1 MRGFPS
7 SERIMAEIP
16 NYDHRAIEKKW
27 QQRWNEIG
35 LFHAADDDP
44 RPKYYCLMMFP
55 YPSGDRLHVGHG
67 RNYILG
73 DVVVRYKL
81 MTGWNVLSPM
91 GWDAFGLPAE
101 NDAIKKRIAP
111 WISVRDNIERMKV
124 QFSAWGVGYDW
135 RREIATCRPDY
146 YKWTQWL
153 FLELYKNG
161 LAYRKKA
168 PVNWCPD
175 CRTVLANEQV
185 MDDETCERCGSR
197 VEVRELTQWFFRITK
212 YADRLIDDLEK
223 VGNWPERVKL
233 LQRNWIDRSEGA
245 RIEFS
250 LTDGTPLPVYTTR
263 PDTVFGVTYMS
274 VAPEHPIAKRAA
286 AERPEVAAF
295 IERWKAL
302 PASERTGEAAPKEGI
317 ATGFEAR
324 NPANGEV
331 VPVFVASYCLME
343 YGTGAVMAVPA
354 HDQRDF
360 EFARKHG
367 LPIRVVIEPR
377 DGRGG
382 PPWPRALDPA
392 TMKEAYVEPGVMVE
406 SGEFSGMES
415 EAGKWK
421 VVEWLAARGLA
432 AREKRYRLRDWLL
445 SRQRY
450 WGAPIPI
457 VYCPLCGE
465 VADERLPVLLPHDR
479 GVEVEVRPSGTG
491 KSPLANV
498 PEFVNADCP
507 RCGGK
512 AERETDTMDTFV
524 DSAWYFFRFCSP
536 REEGRI
542 FDPAAVE
549 AWMPVD
555 QYIGGAEHAT
565 KHLIYARF
573 LTKVLKDLGHV
584 SFDEPFTNL
593 FSQGLI
599 CRWSEKDQKLEKM
612 SKSKGN
618 VVNPDELIEKFG
630 ADTERL
636 YTLFMGPPE
645 RDAEWNDE
653 AIVGCWKFLGRLW
666 TMVHEAAPHVA
677 GDRAPVSP
685 GALSAEGAELRRKT
699 HETIAKVTR
708 DIEGAFGF
716 NTAIA
721 AIMELVN
728 KAKAIAPAT
737 ANADDRRALRDALEA
752 AVILLAPMVPHIGE
766 ELWRVLG
773 HDVATI
779 FREPWPKADPEAMKR
794 AEIEIA
800 IQVNGKVRSRE
811 KVPAGAGDDEVREV
825 VLRNGR
831 VRGYLDGK
839 EVVKTIVVPG
849 KLVNIVVK

>member
-1 MRGFPS
+1 MS
-7 SERIMAEIP
+7 EIP
-16 NYDHRAIEKKW
+16 RYDHRAIEKRW
-27 QQRWNEIG
+27 QERWREIG
-35 LFHAADDDP
+35 LFHADDNDA

-73 DVVVRYKL
+73 DVVVRYKI

-111 WISVRDNIERMKV
+111 WVSVRSNIERMKV
-124 QFSAWGVGYDW
+124 QFAAWGVGYDW
-135 RREIATCRPDY
+135 RRELATCDPAY

-153 FLELYKNG
+153 FLKLYEHD

-175 CRTVLANEQV
+175 CKTVLANEQV
-185 MDDETCERCGSR
+185 EEDETCERCGAR
-197 VEVRELTQWFFRITK
+197 VEKRDLTQWFFRITK
-212 YADRLIDDLEK
+212 YADRLLDDLDRL
-223 VGNWPERVKL
+223 GTWPERVKL

-245 RIEFS
+245 RIDFALE
-250 LTDGTPLPVYTTR
+250 DGTPLPVFTTR
-263 PDTVFGVTYMS
+263 PDTVFGVTYMA
-274 VAPEHPIAKRAA
+274 VAPEHPIAARAA
-286 AERPEVAAF
+286 AARPEAAAF

-302 PASERTGEAAPKEGI
+302 PPAERAGEGAPKEGVP
-317 ATGFEAR
+317 TGLFAV
-324 NPANGEV
+324 NPASGEK
-331 VPVFVASYCLME
+331 VPVWIASYVLME

-367 LPIRVVIEPR
+367 LPIRVVIDSPAS
-377 DGRGG
+377 
-382 PPWPRALDPA
+382 PLDPA
-392 TMKEAYVEPGVMVE
+392 TMERAHEQGGVMAR
-406 SGEFSGMES
+406 SGEFDGTPADE
-415 EAGKWK
+415 GKAK
-421 VVEWLAARGLA
+421 VIAWLEARGIG

-457 VYCPLCGE
+457 VHCPSCGAVPVPE
-465 VADERLPVLLPHDR
+465 KDLPVLLPHDM
-479 GVEVEVRPSGTG
+479 GMEVEVRPSGTG
-491 KSPLANV
+491 RSPLANV
-498 PEFVNADCP
+498 EEWVETNCP
-507 RCGGK
+507 RCGDP

-524 DSAWYFFRFCSP
+524 DSAWYFLRFCSP
-536 REEGRI
+536 RENERI
-542 FDPAAVE
+542 FDRAAVD
-549 AWMPVD
+549 AWMPVK

-573 LTKVLKDLGHV
+573 ITKVLKDLGYLG
-584 SFDEPFTNL
+584 FEEPFTNL

-599 CRWSEKDQKLEKM
+599 CRVSEKTGKLEKM

-636 YTLFMGPPE
+636 YTLFIGPPE
-645 RDAEWNDE
+645 RDVEWRDD
-653 AIVGCWKFLGRLW
+653 AIVGCSKFLGRLW
-666 TMVHEAAPHVA
+666 AAVHEAAPHLA
-677 GDRAPVSP
+677 RGPIDPAKLSP
-685 GALSAEGAELRRKT
+685 SARGLRRKT

-721 AIMELVN
+721 AVMELVN
-728 KAKAIAPAT
+728 QTKDVSPEGAPE
-737 ANADDRRALRDALEA
+737 DDSRALREALEA

-766 ELWRVLG
+766 ELWRALG
-773 HDVATI
+773 HEVDTI
-779 FREPWPKADPEAMKR
+779 FRERWPVFDPEAARKE
-794 AEIEIA
+794 EIEYV
-800 IQVNGKVRSRE
+800 IQVNGKVRARE
-811 KVPAGAGDDEVREV
+811 RLPAGVSGDEIQEAVFANERVKALLAGKTVA
-825 VLRNGR
+825 
-831 VRGYLDGK
+831 
-839 EVVKTIVVPG
+839 KTIVVPE
-849 KLVNIVVK
+849 KLVNIVVKGG